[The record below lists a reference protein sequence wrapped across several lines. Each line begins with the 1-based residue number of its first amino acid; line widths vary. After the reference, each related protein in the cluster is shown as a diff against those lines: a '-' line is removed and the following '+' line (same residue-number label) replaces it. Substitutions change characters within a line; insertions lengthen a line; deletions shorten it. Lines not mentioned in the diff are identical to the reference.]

1 MRKSTLLLLSALAT
15 VALPLYAR
23 DRSHSYI
30 TYDDGG
36 TTIRQSED
44 GRDVDARVNMP
55 VFPGDEVTTGR
66 RGRVEIRMA
75 DGNVIALDR
84 STSVE
89 FKSILDSYD
98 GDSEQTV
105 VELKYGHVAIQR
117 DDETRQLLRLD
128 TANASYAASDIAIYA
143 VETDTRNTD
152 RVSVFDG
159 TMEVRTPARTTR
171 VREGEEARV
180 DDGGI
185 FDLVSARNAADEF
198 ERWFIQRATRYN
210 TATGRYLDRSLA
222 YSEADLGTNGSWYFA
237 ANFGGWCWRPHVAA
251 GWRPY
256 YNGYWRHSP
265 GGVLVWVSYDP
276 WGWVP
281 YHYGRWAYEPAYGWV
296 WLPGAAYA
304 PAWVYWMYGPSYIGW
319 APMGWYDCYRPYYDW
334 AYRPYARAGFEVG
347 WGWSGRV
354 RPGEVDLRPWTFV
367 TPNQLMNHR
376 VDQASLAADTIRE
389 RLRRDGNTGLV
400 SSAPARFTRNEI
412 KDPNAAVGNVF
423 RRGIGSGTG
432 REGSGSATDMTPF
445 FRRDPELSN
454 AVRERVVRVRPVE
467 GGGSVAGTIPVRG
480 GVPSGVPTPGTS
492 GTLEGRVNRGAD
504 GTIPRTESPIIGRD
518 GRTTHIDDP
527 AGGLRR
533 GEVPSGV
540 TGTTNTNGTTNEWRR
555 GRAVDGGMRRGDASQ
570 TPPGDTTIRR
580 DTMPVDR
587 NRNNDSGIRRGEAPS
602 GGEVIPK
609 AGDTWR
615 GRAVGRRDDGGSAQS
630 PSAGSGG
637 SDVPR
642 RIIDGTA
649 GARIYRGSSGES
661 TPRSSEPRHEYVPR
675 DPGRSTERSSA
686 PPHVERSSPPP
697 SHSEPSHNSSPPP
710 QSHDSGSHASHH
722 DGGNVKRD

>member
-1 MRKSTLLLLSALAT
+1 MRKSTLLLLSALAI

-84 STSVE
+84 STSVA

-128 TANASYAASDIAIYA
+128 TSNASYAATEVATYA
-143 VETDTRNTD
+143 VETDSKNSD

-171 VREGEEARV
+171 VREGEEARI

-185 FDLVSARNAADEF
+185 YDLVNAHNTADEF
-198 ERWFIQRATRYN
+198 ERWFIQRASRYS
-210 TATGRYLDRSLA
+210 TASGRYLDRSLA
-222 YSEADLGTNGSWYFA
+222 YSEAELGTSGSWFFA
-237 ANFGGWCWRPHVAA
+237 ANYGGWCWRPHVAA

-256 YNGYWRHSP
+256 YDGYWRHSP

-281 YHYGRWAYEPAYGWV
+281 YHYGRWAYEAAYGWV

-304 PAWVYWMYGPSYIGW
+304 PAWVYWMFGPSYVGW

-334 AYRPYARAGFEVG
+334 AYRPYARAGFDNG
-347 WGWSGRV
+347 WGWSGRI
-354 RPGEVDLRPWTFV
+354 RTGEVDLRPWTFV
-367 TPNQLMNHR
+367 TPNQLMNRH
-376 VDQASLAADTIRE
+376 VDQASLTADSIRE

-467 GGGSVAGTIPVRG
+467 GGGGTGSIPAVRTG
-480 GVPSGVPTPGTS
+480 APAGVPTPGTG

-504 GTIPRTESPIIGRD
+504 GTIPRTDSPIIGRD

-533 GEVPSGV
+533 GDAPSGTTV
-540 TGTTNTNGTTNEWRR
+540 PTGSSNGTTNEWRR
-555 GRAVDGGMRRGDASQ
+555 GRAVDGGLRRGDASQ
-570 TPPGDTTIRR
+570 TPSADTTHR
-580 DTMPVDR
+580 DTMPIDR
-587 NRNNDSGIRRGEAPS
+587 NRGNNDGGLRRGDTTSGSEAAPRTAPS
-602 GGEVIPK
+602 G
-609 AGDTWR
+609 DNWR
-615 GRAVGRRDDGGSAQS
+615 GRAVGRRDDGGASSA
-630 PSAGSGG
+630 PSAG
-637 SDVPR
+637 
-642 RIIDGTA
+642 
-649 GARIYRGSSGES
+649 
-661 TPRSSEPRHEYVPR
+661 
-675 DPGRSTERSSA
+675 
-686 PPHVERSSPPP
+686 
-697 SHSEPSHNSSPPP
+697 
-710 QSHDSGSHASHH
+710 
-722 DGGNVKRD
+722 

>member
-1 MRKSTLLLLSALAT
+1 MRKSTLLLLSALAV
-15 VALPLYAR
+15 VALPSYGR

-44 GRDVDARVNMP
+44 GRDVDARVNTP

-75 DGNVIALDR
+75 DGNIIALDR

-98 GDSEQTV
+98 GDSAQTV

-128 TANASYAASDIAIYA
+128 TGNGSYAATEVATYA
-143 VETDTRNTD
+143 VETDAKNND
-152 RVSVFDG
+152 RVTVFDG

-171 VREGEEARV
+171 VREGEEARI

-185 FDLVSARNAADEF
+185 YDLVSARNTADEF
-198 ERWFIQRATRYN
+198 ERWFIQRASRYN
-210 TATGRYLDRSLA
+210 TASGRYLDRSLA
-222 YSEADLGTNGSWYFA
+222 YSEADLGSNGSWVFA
-237 ANFGGWCWRPHVAA
+237 ANYGGWCWRPHVAV

-281 YHYGRWAYEPAYGWV
+281 YHYGRWAYEAAYGWV

-304 PAWVYWMYGPSYIGW
+304 PAWVYWMYGPSYVGW

-334 AYRPYARAGFEVG
+334 AYRPYARAGFEFGGG
-347 WGWSGRV
+347 WNGRV

-367 TPNQLMNHR
+367 TPNQLMNRH
-376 VDQASLAADTIRE
+376 VDQASLTADLIRD

-432 REGSGSATDMTPF
+432 REGSGSAADMTPF

-454 AVRERVVRVRPVE
+454 SIRERVVRARPVE
-467 GGGSVAGTIPVRG
+467 GGVVVANPTRVGA
-480 GVPSGVPTPGTS
+480 PSGVPTPGTS

-504 GTIPRTESPIIGRD
+504 GTIPRNGESPIIARD
-518 GRTTHIDDP
+518 GRPAHVDDP
-527 AGGLRR
+527 AIGLRR
-533 GEVPSGV
+533 GDAPA
-540 TGTTNTNGTTNEWRR
+540 GTTNTNGTTNEWRR
-555 GRAVDGGMRRGDASQ
+555 GRAVDGNLRRGDGSQTSSADTPRTVTPDRGSIDRNRGNNDSGVRRGDA
-570 TPPGDTTIRR
+570 
-580 DTMPVDR
+580 
-587 NRNNDSGIRRGEAPS
+587 PS
-602 GGEVIPK
+602 GDSTAKPAPG
-609 AGDTWR
+609 ADGWR
-615 GRAVGRRDDGGSAQS
+615 GRAVGRREDTSASAPPSGASGSR
-630 PSAGSGG
+630 
-637 SDVPR
+637 DVPR
-642 RIIDGTA
+642 RIIDGIG
-649 GARIYRGSSGES
+649 GARISRGETPSGGS
-661 TPRSSEPRHEYVPR
+661 TPAHDAPR
-675 DPGRSTERSSA
+675 DAGRASERSSA
-686 PPHVERSSPPP
+686 PPP
-697 SHSEPSHNSSPPP
+697 SHSEPSHVDRSSPPP
-710 QSHDSGSHASHH
+710 ASHDSGSHH
-722 DGGNVKRD
+722 DSGSSSKKD